1 MASDDDDNEKTVFGQ
16 AIPQPPRPSQGGGQ
30 RPAPPSQNVNP
41 SDPDRTVFGTPIS
54 PQNQPPRVAPQGQR
68 PPSAFPQSPIQQPPH
83 QTWVGGGAG
92 GEDTWLGGKVS
103 HNPPP
108 PQQQYHQPAP
118 PPPPQPQA
126 PRPTPIPQAPQAAPR
141 PAPQQPAYQPQP
153 RPMGNPGSNHYSGRI
168 YDTDTGRPQSPE
180 LFPELRR
187 RETVARSVRQK
198 IALED
203 ALRATGL
210 GAGGPNNPLVAA
222 AANLLILLGRLR
234 TGMVEMQSAP
244 LLEHVAREIDAF
256 ESNALEAGVPADD
269 VTDAKYAL
277 AATADD
283 IVQNLP
289 GADRGMWLEY
299 SMGARFFGE
308 RNAGVGFFQRMDRAM
323 KAPGQKFHLLDLFL
337 VCLSLGF
344 EGQYRAMPNGPNE
357 LARIRKAIYE
367 TLRKVVKRPDDDISV
382 RWTPVIVNGKRRRG
396 GIPVWVAAAVGG
408 AMVVALFATLAYL
421 LSQQAGRTQN
431 GIAMMHFN
439 LPDVTIERSAPVERT
454 PEPPPVVVD
463 RLDDIRAAL
472 EGQEVEVDVK
482 NEWILIR
489 LGSALRFASGR
500 AELENDL
507 TALATAI
514 GVVLN
519 EQPGPIRIVGHS
531 DSVPLS
537 GRGRFK
543 TNEELSQARAQ
554 TVSDLVTASL
564 SDKERVSVEGK
575 GPVDP
580 IADNA
585 TAEGRARNRR
595 VEIMIRR
602 EVEE

>member
-1 MASDDDDNEKTVFGQ
+1 M
-16 AIPQPPRPSQGGGQ
+16 
-30 RPAPPSQNVNP
+30 
-41 SDPDRTVFGTPIS
+41 
-54 PQNQPPRVAPQGQR
+54 
-68 PPSAFPQSPIQQPPH
+68 
-83 QTWVGGGAG
+83 
-92 GEDTWLGGKVS
+92 
-103 HNPPP
+103 
-108 PQQQYHQPAP
+108 
-118 PPPPQPQA
+118 
-126 PRPTPIPQAPQAAPR
+126 
-141 PAPQQPAYQPQP
+141 
-153 RPMGNPGSNHYSGRI
+153 
-168 YDTDTGRPQSPE
+168 
-180 LFPELRR
+180 
-187 RETVARSVRQK
+187 
-198 IALED
+198 
-203 ALRATGL
+203 
-210 GAGGPNNPLVAA
+210 
-222 AANLLILLGRLR
+222 
-234 TGMVEMQSAP
+234 
-244 LLEHVAREIDAF
+244 
-256 ESNALEAGVPADD
+256 
-269 VTDAKYAL
+269 
-277 AATADD
+277 
-283 IVQNLP
+283 QNLP